1 MPEMPNKEEMTSPYP
16 ATAHTGLIKHV
27 FTTSK
32 EPCSRKLKIRKMC
45 IIYNCYLKR
54 KLDYDI
60 YALVYLLLYL
70 IFSLF
75 SVFLD
80 VGLFSDSRDA
90 EQRRDGGL
98 FSDSRDAEQRR
109 DGGLFS
115 DSRDAE
121 QRRDGSL
128 FSDSRD
134 AEQRRDGSLF
144 SDSRDAEQRRDDLS
158 LSNLDTYRVNKARVH
173 HEERALP
180 MKAEG

>member
-16 ATAHTGLIKHV
+16 TSTHTELIKHV

-45 IIYNCYLKR
+45 IICNCYLRR

-90 EQRRDGGL
+90 EQRRDG
-98 FSDSRDAEQRR
+98 
-109 DGGLFS
+109 
-115 DSRDAE
+115 
-121 QRRDGSL
+121 SL
-128 FSDSRD
+128 FSDSR
-134 AEQRRDGSLF
+134 G
-144 SDSRDAEQRRDDLS
+144 AEQRRDDLS
-158 LSNLDTYRVNKARVH
+158 LSSHGTYRVNKARGH
-173 HEERALP
+173 HEQRALP
-180 MKAEG
+180 TNAEG